1 MNTYL
6 VTVTAELPY
15 PISKEFRMSGWDF
28 PVAIRRAVF
37 EYRKFLKEE
46 RGKSK
51 KIKSLSV
58 KAIRI

>member
-1 MNTYL
+1 MNMYL
-6 VTVTAELPY
+6 VTVTAEIPY

-28 PVAIRRAVF
+28 PVAIRRAVAQ
-37 EYRKFLKEE
+37 YRKSLKED